1 MSLSW
6 NDDQGEFGQ
15 LFRTNTANRYG
26 EQKQLATTEE
36 DQRKQPILRGTLLS
50 SSISE

>member
-15 LFRTNTANRYG
+15 LFRTNTATDTVSKNN
-26 EQKQLATTEE
+26 
-36 DQRKQPILRGTLLS
+36 
-50 SSISE
+50 